1 LQVQFSLVVRH
12 NAIYSCAF
20 AFFIAQYNAT
30 AGQRLLLPHRDG
42 SVFSFNVAL
51 NDDGEYDG
59 GGTIFRQ
66 LGGGTSD
73 ACASALSGFETSLA
87 SSKETVSAAEGGVVR
102 SPKGHLLAHASALMH
117 GGHAIS
123 SGCRYVHLKK
133 NLHSTHNFELRISI
147 TNWRTLGTYW

>member
-73 ACASALSGFETSLA
+73 ACASAAGSGFETSLA
-87 SSKETVSAAEGGVVR
+87 SSKETISAAVGGVVR

-117 GGHAIS
+117 GGHAIT
-123 SGCRYVHLKK
+123 SGCRYIHLKK
-133 NLHSTHNFELRISI
+133 NLHSTHNFILRISL
-147 TNWRTLGTYW
+147 TDCEP